1 MVFRVLHHSS
11 FGTLLFDGLVFGVG
25 VQEENQVTGETGMN
39 EQKGGLERWVRSK
52 TLTVPAALS
61 GTLKN

>member
-1 MVFRVLHHSS
+1 MVFRVLRHSS
-11 FGTLLFDGLVFGVG
+11 FGTLFDGLVFAVG

-39 EQKGGLERWVRSK
+39 ESRVGLERWVHSK
-52 TLTVPAALS
+52 PLTVPAALS